1 MRVLLEFGADFE
13 AEDDEQQTPLFYAV
27 KRFDLEIVQFLVE
40 EIGVVVNK
48 A

>member
-1 MRVLLEFGADFE
+1 MRILLELGADYE

-27 KRFDLEIVQFLVE
+27 KRFDLEIVRFLVQE
-40 EIGVVVNK
+40 MGVAVNK